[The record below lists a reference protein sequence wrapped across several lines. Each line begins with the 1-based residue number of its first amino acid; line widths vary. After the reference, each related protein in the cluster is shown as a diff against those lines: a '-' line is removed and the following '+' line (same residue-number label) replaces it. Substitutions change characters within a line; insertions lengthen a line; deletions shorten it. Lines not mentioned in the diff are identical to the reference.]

1 MNYYEVEQL
10 PEVCLTCEEEDCYN
24 CDHAL
29 ERWEMSKLD
38 RLKMKRALKIVQ
50 LKRIMEHTEKIEAE
64 IDKVEAEIK
73 DLDTKIEEIES

>member
-50 LKRIMEHTEKIEAE
+50 LKSIMEHTEKI
-64 IDKVEAEIK
+64 EAEIK